1 MDEESKYEFQ
11 SPWKVEN
18 LDEYL
23 FYCCPECDHKTKT
36 KSLFI
41 DHACKVHEGAKECLV
56 QVKIESDSLVI
67 NSENLQIKLEEAEEE
82 YEYEEYPSYEMDS
95 SEWIEESKVDEESLS
110 FEPPPPKK
118 VRKESK
124 KKIGKLL

>member
-1 MDEESKYEFQ
+1 MDEESKIEFQ

-41 DHACKVHEGAKECLV
+41 DHACKVHEGAKEYLV
-56 QVKIESDSLVI
+56 QVKIENDSLVI

-82 YEYEEYPSYEMDS
+82 YEYEDEAKLTKKTTKENLVTKLK
-95 SEWIEESKVDEESLS
+95 SEPVLKT
-110 FEPPPPKK
+110 
-118 VRKESK
+118 
-124 KKIGKLL
+124 

>member
-1 MDEESKYEFQ
+1 MDEESKFEFT

-82 YEYEEYPSYEMDS
+82 YEYEEYPSYDMDNS
-95 SEWIEESKVDEESLS
+95 DWIEESKVDEESLS